1 MSAGGF
7 AWVNGVIQPRDQAAI
22 PVDDFGFRFGAA
34 AFETMLACNGRVFRL
49 DQHLDR
55 LAAGVRVM
63 RVDPPSAS
71 RLVGAIDATLEA
83 NAVAAVGARAS
94 VRLSVS
100 AGVGRAPDLR
110 AAQTPT
116 VVVTADP
123 APTSTSRP
131 RLAVSSVRVDDRRPW
146 GSSKMAQ
153 FLPYLLA
160 REDAREQGAED
171 ALLLN
176 HAGHIAEL
184 ATSNVFFV
192 IDGALVTPSFASG
205 PVPGVTRG
213 IVIGLAQ
220 TLGVPVLETVVTL
233 DDARRASAAFATNS
247 LAGVAPVTEIVGV
260 PPASPEALRVSF
272 PADHPLLTRLARAYE
287 NLVLRE
293 CAVDR

>member
-1 MSAGGF
+1 MSGDGF
-7 AWVNGVIQPRDQAAI
+7 AWVNGSIQPRAQAAI

-49 DQHLDR
+49 EQHLDR
-55 LAAGVRVM
+55 LAVGLRVM
-63 RVDPPSAS
+63 RVDPPSDD
-71 RLVGAIDATLEA
+71 LLTGAIDATLEA
-83 NAVAAVGARAS
+83 NAVAAAGARAS

-110 AAQTPT
+110 VAQTPT

-131 RLAVSSVRVDDRRPW
+131 RLAVSSVRVDHRRPW

-176 HAGHIAEL
+176 HDGRIAEL

-192 IDGALVTPSFASG
+192 VDGTLLTPSLASG
-205 PVPGVTRG
+205 PVPGVTREV
-213 IVIGLAQ
+213 VIDLARG
-220 TLGVPVLETVVTL
+220 LGVPVTETVV
-233 DDARRASAAFATNS
+233 
-247 LAGVAPVTEIVGV
+247 
-260 PPASPEALRVSF
+260 
-272 PADHPLLTRLARAYE
+272 
-287 NLVLRE
+287 
-293 CAVDR
+293 

>member
-1 MSAGGF
+1 VSADGF
-7 AWVNGVIQPRDQAAI
+7 AWVNGAIQPRAQAAI
-22 PVDDFGFRFGAA
+22 PVDDFAFRFGAA

-49 DQHLDR
+49 EQHLDR
-55 LAAGVRVM
+55 LSAGLRVM
-63 RVDPPSAS
+63 RVDPPSAG
-71 RLVGAIDATLEA
+71 LLAGAIDATLEA
-83 NAVAAVGARAS
+83 NAVAAEGARAS
-94 VRLSVS
+94 VRLAVS

-110 AAQTPT
+110 VAQTPT

-131 RLAVSSVRVDDRRPW
+131 RLAVSRVRVDHRRPW

-176 HAGHIAEL
+176 HDGHVAEL

-192 IDGALVTPSFASG
+192 VDGGLVTPSLASG
-205 PVPGVTRG
+205 PVPGITRD
-213 IVIGLAQ
+213 VVVSLAQ
-220 TLGVPVLETVVTL
+220 SLGVPVSETEVTL
-233 DDARRASAAFATNS
+233 DDVRRASAAFATNS

-260 PPASPEALRVSF
+260 PPASPEALRMSF
-272 PADHPLLTRLARAYE
+272 PADHPLLIRLARAYE
-287 NLVLRE
+287 DLVLRE